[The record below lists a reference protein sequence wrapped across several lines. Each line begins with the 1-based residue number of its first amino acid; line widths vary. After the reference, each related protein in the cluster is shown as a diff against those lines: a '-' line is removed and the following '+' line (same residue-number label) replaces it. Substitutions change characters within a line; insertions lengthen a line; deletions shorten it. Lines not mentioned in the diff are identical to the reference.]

1 MSNASPP
8 RWKTSVLVWLGIYPA
23 LTLVLWLV
31 GPTIRD
37 WPLPVRTLLM
47 TAVLVPLMVY
57 VLLPGLNR
65 LLAPW
70 TRPGVG
76 SDPRPPEGS

>member
-1 MSNASPP
+1 VSNASPP
-8 RWKTSVLVWLGIYPA
+8 RWKSSVLVWLGIYPA

-31 GPTIRD
+31 GPMIKT
-37 WPLPVRTLLM
+37 WPLPVRTFVL

-70 TRPGVG
+70 IRPRVG
-76 SDPRPPEGS
+76 SDSGPTEGS